1 MTGILSQR
9 EVPTAIIAAN
19 DLTAIGAMRS
29 AYDKGLRIPDDI
41 SIAGCDDIEM
51 SDIVYPPL
59 TTLRISRKE
68 YARMLFEALVETGKD
83 LSKPGPQYRLPM
95 SLVARRSTG
104 PAPRDRKPA
113 RKSATKRVR

>member
-1 MTGILSQR
+1 LSQR
-9 EVPTAIIAAN
+9 EVPTAIIGAN
-19 DLTAIGAMRS
+19 DLTAIGAMRA

-59 TTLRISRKE
+59 TTLRISRTE
-68 YARMLFEALVETGKD
+68 YAGMLFEALRETAKD
-83 LSKPGPQYRLPM
+83 LSKPGPQFRLPM
-95 SLVARRSTG
+95 SLVVRRSTG

-113 RKSATKRVR
+113 RKSVTKRGR